1 MSVEAFITAGANV
14 IPVLLP
20 DEKMGEVARQIGIAP
35 EDLFR
40 VDVPCGMTQ
49 HTSASV
55 LVKHS
60 DLANLYTPATVTLTL
75 NDGSGSFVLENLYV
89 RPPQPFLWRQGG
101 GPVMVELVD
110 QRWYW
115 QFSSAAVTLQA
126 LAPLWSSDGR
136 WQLNFTTGGPNPI
149 TSYAD
154 LINIIT
160 TAATGINLTM
170 PTGFT
175 TRTPEYLRRIADFVG
190 SSNGSLALLLD
201 AIAVANRQ
209 LIVATS
215 NGTTFIEIDTLKT
228 QYDARMDA
236 AARAIAG
243 GMQPVNGA
251 AGGTDVLVNN
261 WNQDG
266 FRARA
271 PSSASVILPRRSV
284 EGLTVYDTTAVN
296 QTPITQQ
303 HFSMRGIF
311 NNNGTPTWTRAPANI
326 GRAALSEAAVVVNDN
341 GSSTLTAS
349 PGWSP
354 TALANSVR
362 SDYAS
367 RYSNTPFGRTVW
379 AGWMNWYTN
388 STTTIGQIGKVSYR
402 LAIVDGLPSPCT
414 VSEVK
419 EEDWRFGLQGVAE
432 TDPSELIVAK
442 GKAQAY
448 RNLVGATIIDVP
460 PPNTRVFP
468 ARIVA
473 STQCTEGEGT
483 TWRWF
488 YDFEEVEPNPDL
500 TACPTQ
506 YVELDGY
513 QRASST
519 ARNMCEAGNVYLGAG
534 NAGNVVAPG
543 VLQSD
548 YAAVAVISALPICP
562 GTIVEMVE
570 HFPTI
575 YTGLATAPYRPQYWF
590 SMPNAVRI
598 ECAET
603 PGE

>member
-1 MSVEAFITAGANV
+1 MVQAFITAGANI

-20 DEKMGEVARQIGIAP
+20 DEKMGEVARQIGIPP

-40 VDVPCGMTQ
+40 LDVPCGMTQ
-49 HTSASV
+49 HTSASL

-60 DLANLYTPATVTLTL
+60 DLANLYATTTVSLTI
-75 NDGSGSFVLENLYV
+75 NDGSGAIVLTGLYV
-89 RPPQPFLWRQGG
+89 RPPQPFLWRQYG

-115 QFSSAAVTLQA
+115 QFSSGAVNTQA

-136 WQLNFTTGGPNPI
+136 WQLNFATGGPNPI

-154 LINIIT
+154 LLNIIS

-175 TRTPEYLRRIADFVG
+175 TRTPEYLRRISDLVG
-190 SSNGSLALLLD
+190 SPNASLALLID

-209 LIVATS
+209 LVVATGAG
-215 NGTTFIEIDTLKT
+215 NAFIEIDTLKT
-228 QYDARMDA
+228 QYDTRMNA
-236 AARAIAG
+236 AKRALAG

-266 FRARA
+266 FQATA
-271 PSSASVILPRRSV
+271 PSSAAVIMPRRSV

-296 QTPITQQ
+296 QTPATQQ

-311 NNNGTPTWTRAPANI
+311 SNGAAATWTRSPANV
-326 GRAALSEAAVVVNDN
+326 GRAALSEGAVVVNDQV
-341 GSSTLTAS
+341 GATLTTS
-349 PGWSP
+349 PGWST
-354 TALANSVR
+354 TAFTTSVR
-362 SDYAS
+362 ADYAS

-379 AGWMNWYTN
+379 AGWVGWYTN
-388 STTTIGQIGKVSYR
+388 STTTIGQLGKVSYR
-402 LAIVDGLPSPCT
+402 LAVIDGTLSPCT
-414 VSEVK
+414 VTEAR
-419 EEDWRFGLQGVAE
+419 EQDWRFGLQGVGE
-432 TDPSELIVAK
+432 TDPEQLVLAK

-473 STQCTEGEGT
+473 HSQCTEGEGT
-483 TWRWF
+483 TWKWF

-500 TACPTQ
+500 EACPTQ
-506 YVELDGY
+506 YVSVTPYGRTGTE
-513 QRASST
+513 
-519 ARNMCEAGNVYLGAG
+519 ARNMAEAGNEYYGPG
-534 NAGNVVAPG
+534 NAANVIAPG
-543 VLQSD
+543 VLQSH
-548 YAAVAVISALPICP
+548 YGGIAVISALPISV

-575 YTGLATAPYRPQYWF
+575 YTGLATAPYKPQFWF
-590 SMPNAVRI
+590 SMPNAVRV
-598 ECAET
+598 ECAES